1 MSRLRVVV
9 AVLALALSASAMAQG
24 VTLPEVERIVLDN
37 GAVIILHE
45 KTDVPL
51 IGLEASI
58 RGGAVSDPAGLGGMA
73 NLLAGMLEKG
83 AGDRDSA
90 DFAETVDA
98 VGGALSAAA
107 DVESITI
114 SAEFMA
120 RDADL
125 MIELLVDML
134 RAPRLDVDEVRK
146 LRDRSI
152 DELRA
157 YKDSNLRALMPIY
170 GNGFLFGEHPYGN
183 SLLGNEE
190 TLQRITPADLRDY
203 YANYFGGD
211 RLVIAVAGDFD
222 PAAMIENLSAAFAD
236 WPAASTALPVI
247 EAPAAKTGRQ
257 VLLVDKPG
265 AAQSYFWI
273 GNVGVSVNY
282 ASRAV
287 LDIANTLFGGRF
299 TSMLM
304 DELRTKAGLTYDARS
319 LLRREAVGGSVAMFS
334 YTKTDTTIEAMD
346 LALSLL
352 EKLREEGVAD
362 DMITSGKNYIL
373 GQYAPRFETAEQLAG
388 QFAAMESYGL
398 DESYVNDYG
407 AAVAGA
413 DGEAIRSIIKE
424 VYPAPDDLVFA
435 IIGDAELIRE
445 QVAKYGPITE
455 MSITDPRFQ
464 PQ

>member
-1 MSRLRVVV
+1 MSRLRVVA

-90 DFAETVDA
+90 DFAETIDA

-134 RAPRLDVDEVRK
+134 RAPRLDADEVRK

-190 TLQRITPADLRDY
+190 TLQRLR
-203 YANYFGGD
+203 
-211 RLVIAVAGDFD
+211 
-222 PAAMIENLSAAFAD
+222 
-236 WPAASTALPVI
+236 
-247 EAPAAKTGRQ
+247 
-257 VLLVDKPG
+257 
-265 AAQSYFWI
+265 
-273 GNVGVSVNY
+273 
-282 ASRAV
+282 
-287 LDIANTLFGGRF
+287 
-299 TSMLM
+299 
-304 DELRTKAGLTYDARS
+304 
-319 LLRREAVGGSVAMFS
+319 
-334 YTKTDTTIEAMD
+334 
-346 LALSLL
+346 
-352 EKLREEGVAD
+352 
-362 DMITSGKNYIL
+362 
-373 GQYAPRFETAEQLAG
+373 
-388 QFAAMESYGL
+388 
-398 DESYVNDYG
+398 
-407 AAVAGA
+407 
-413 DGEAIRSIIKE
+413 
-424 VYPAPDDLVFA
+424 
-435 IIGDAELIRE
+435 
-445 QVAKYGPITE
+445 
-455 MSITDPRFQ
+455 
-464 PQ
+464 